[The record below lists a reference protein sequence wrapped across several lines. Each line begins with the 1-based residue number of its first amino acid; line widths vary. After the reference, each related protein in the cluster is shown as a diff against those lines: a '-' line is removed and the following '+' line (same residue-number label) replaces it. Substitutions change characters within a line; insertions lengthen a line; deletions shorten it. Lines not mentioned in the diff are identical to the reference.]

1 MQPGILHGTVA
12 ICRES
17 QSQCHLHTFQF
28 KVIASQV
35 QTNLHHSA
43 KKGGLGH
50 KTFSR
55 PLDKADNTIER
66 TLDALLSTL
75 GDNSPYVE
83 YWTRQEWRSIE
94 AHADVDEFLAKNQDA
109 AGQNDHTDFRYPTNG
124 HVLYLHVGSS
134 VRGPTCVFPGRRSG
148 RDLLT
153 TADEN
158 ESPNVDLVIVPA
170 VPGRL
175 LRFEGNY
182 FHAVPRPTDLWLLKF
197 VQGAAQF
204 EPEEEW
210 GRSVILFNTW
220 DDPPLDV
227 PLNAIVEDE
236 SCLARTV
243 DLCNPK
249 LEWKEI
255 YNFTEKNGDGGMASS
270 NAQNND
276 RVSAKIWLLGNL
288 RRRGHEMRTLK
299 LSSPSNLSV
308 ALHETST
315 LTHLLLGPS
324 ES

>member
-1 MQPGILHGTVA
+1 MQTD
-12 ICRES
+12 
-17 QSQCHLHTFQF
+17 
-28 KVIASQV
+28 
-35 QTNLHHSA
+35 LHHAA

-55 PLDKADNTIER
+55 PLGKEHGSIEKA
-66 TLDALLSTL
+66 LDALLFTL
-75 GDNSPYVE
+75 GDTSPYVE

-94 AHADVDEFLAKNQDA
+94 AHADVDEFLAKSQDA
-109 AGQNDHTDFRYPTNG
+109 AGQDDHTDFRYPTNG
-124 HVLYLHVGSS
+124 HVLYLNVGSS

-153 TADEN
+153 THTPDES
-158 ESPNVDLVIVPA
+158 EAPNVDLVIVPA

-182 FHAVPRPTDLWLLKF
+182 LHAVPRPTDLWLLKF
-197 VQGAAQF
+197 VQGAAQY

-220 DDPPLDV
+220 NDPPLHVPINSQAEDV
-227 PLNAIVEDE
+227 SCNAG
-236 SCLARTV
+236 AV
-243 DLCNPK
+243 DLCNPIH
-249 LEWKEI
+249 EWEDV
-255 YNFTEKNGDGGMASS
+255 YNFTTEGREGLNARTGDQTNS
-270 NAQNND
+270 

-299 LSSPSNLSV
+299 LLSPSTLSA
-308 ALHETST
+308 ALHETNAV
-315 LTHLLLGPS
+315 THLLLGPG